1 MTVINFST
9 YIKKKPIIYQIIY
22 DKIYTSQGTDAN
34 SHRSINLKTKLF

>member
-9 YIKKKPIIYQIIY
+9 YKKNPIIYQIIY

>member
-9 YIKKKPIIYQIIY
+9 YIKKNPSFIKLF
-22 DKIYTSQGTDAN
+22 TDAN